1 MKTQAMKI
9 NTVGNLKVWLT
20 YCITFCK
27 RMIDCM
33 DNASNKFEGLIPKPK
48 CPPGKPFGTFLQP
61 KIDKKLK
68 DEASNKRIF

>member
-1 MKTQAMKI
+1 
-9 NTVGNLKVWLT
+9 
-20 YCITFCK
+20 
-27 RMIDCM
+27 MIDCM